1 MSERTVERYKKLVV
15 EDNLAAEIM
24 NDMTMA
30 LVEKLDLSVEVQRL
44 DSTHIFSDMAQF
56 GRTRMMGVAVKRF
69 LTQLKRHDA
78 AAFES
83 LPESLRVRYQPSAN
97 LLFGDVKK
105 DAESRRLNDRF
116 PDPDLFVPLHATV
129 SLATPRLASCRHINP
144 HYLAF
149 DW

>member
-78 AAFES
+78 AA
-83 LPESLRVRYQPSAN
+83 
-97 LLFGDVKK
+97 
-105 DAESRRLNDRF
+105 
-116 PDPDLFVPLHATV
+116 
-129 SLATPRLASCRHINP
+129 
-144 HYLAF
+144 
-149 DW
+149 